1 MKHSLTRLAVALTA
15 LYWISGIVLAITSA
29 ALEPQSGWLVFVWY
43 QLAEIIILYY
53 VVPLTALLWGLRTPC
68 GPQRGYASIVK
79 LNPRKRLWAPRQF
92 G

>member
-43 QLAEIIILYY
+43 QLAEIII
-53 VVPLTALLWGLRTPC
+53 PALLWGLRTPC